1 MSVVLLLVSFVVIL
15 AGCELFVNGIEWFGH
30 RLNLG
35 EGAVGSVLAAVG
47 TALPETVIPII
58 AIVFAGGESGVD
70 VGTGA
75 ILGAPFMLSSL
86 ALFVTGVAILGFTA
100 SGRRTR
106 VVRINREVLSRDLG
120 FFLIVYAIA
129 VAVGIFHVGWA
140 RYVVAGAL
148 VCVYGVYVWRTMQ
161 SEGDLGGD
169 LRGLYFHR
177 MAESPRLRWIVLQI
191 FVALS
196 AIVFGADLFV
206 QELTHVAE
214 SLAVPALVISLLL
227 TPVATELPEKFNSVF
242 WMRDRKDTLALGNIT
257 GAMVFQSAIP
267 VAFGIVLTPWR
278 LEAEGLLAAGLALFS
293 GFMLWARVRVTG
305 GLTVGSLLMGGAVY
319 AAFVVVT
326 LGGFL
331 R

>member
-1 MSVVLLLVSFVVIL
+1 MTVILLLVSLVIIL

-58 AIVFAGGESGVD
+58 AIVFTGGAAGVE

-86 ALFVTGVAILGFTA
+86 ALFVTGVAVLAFTA
-100 SGRRTR
+100 TGRRTR
-106 VVRINREVLSRDLG
+106 EVRINAKVLSRDLG
-120 FFLIVYAIA
+120 FFLV
-129 VAVGIFHVGWA
+129 V
-140 RYVVAGAL
+140 YVVAVAAGVFHIGWGRYLLAAGLVGA
-148 VCVYGVYVWRTMQ
+148 YGFFVWRTMRA
-161 SEGDLGGD
+161 EGDLGGD
-169 LRGLYFHR
+169 LRSLYFHYV
-177 MAESPRLRWIVLQI
+177 ADSPRLRWIVLQV
-191 FVALS
+191 FVALV
-196 AIVFGADLFV
+196 AIIFGADLFV
-206 QELTHVAE
+206 RELTKLAE

-227 TPVATELPEKFNSVF
+227 TPIATELPEKFNSVF

-267 VAFGIVLTPWR
+267 VAFGMVLTPWR

-293 GFMLWARVRVTG
+293 GVLLWSRVCVTG
-305 GLTVGSLLMGGAVY
+305 SLGVGSLLFGGAIY
-319 AAFVVVT
+319 AVFVVVT

>member
-1 MSVVLLLVSFVVIL
+1 MTVLLLAVSFVVIL
-15 AGCELFVNGIEWFGH
+15 AGCELFVNGIEWFGR

-58 AIVFAGGESGVD
+58 AIVFAGGQSGVE

-106 VVRINREVLSRDLG
+106 QVRINSEVLSRDLG
-120 FFLIVYAIA
+120 FFLIVYVVA
-129 VAVGIFHVGWA
+129 VAAGIFYIGWG
-140 RYVVAGAL
+140 RYVVAAVL
-148 VCVYGVYVWRTMQ
+148 VSSYAVYVWRTMR
-161 SEGDLGGD
+161 SEGDLEGD
-169 LRGLYFHR
+169 LRALYFHHV
-177 MAESPRLRWIVLQI
+177 AESPRLRWISLQI

-206 QELTHVAE
+206 TELTKMAE

-267 VAFGIVLTPWR
+267 VAFGVVLTPWR

-293 GFMLWARVRVTG
+293 GLLLWARVRITG
-305 GLTVGSLLMGGAVY
+305 RLTVGSLLFGGVIY
-319 AAFVVVT
+319 VVFVVVT

>member
-1 MSVVLLLVSFVVIL
+1 MTVVLLLVSFAVIL

-58 AIVFAGGESGVD
+58 AIVFTEGAAGVE

-86 ALFVTGVAILGFTA
+86 ALFVTGVAVLGFTA
-100 SGRRTR
+100 TGRRTR
-106 VVRINREVLSRDLG
+106 EVRINAKVLSRDLG
-120 FFLIVYAIA
+120 FFLV
-129 VAVGIFHVGWA
+129 V
-140 RYVVAGAL
+140 YVVAVAAGVFHIGWGRYLLAAGL
-148 VCVYGVYVWRTMQ
+148 VSAYGFFVWRTMR
-161 SEGDLGGD
+161 SEGDLGGAT
-169 LRGLYFHR
+169 RSLYFHYV
-177 MAESPRLRWIVLQI
+177 ADSPRLRWIILQI
-191 FVALS
+191 FVALV

-206 QELTHVAE
+206 QELTKLAE
-214 SLAVPALVISLLL
+214 SLAVPALVVSLLL
-227 TPVATELPEKFNSVF
+227 TPIATELPEKFNSVF

-267 VAFGIVLTPWR
+267 VAFGMVLTPWR

-293 GFMLWARVRVTG
+293 GVLLWSRVRVTG
-305 GLTVGSLLMGGAVY
+305 SLGVGSLLFGGAIY
-319 AAFVVVT
+319 AVFVVVT